1 MVEGCNPV
9 KIYPVVGKFVVEI
22 TVIVF
27 ISIEEISFVSIKVDM
42 LDIFKVEP
50 GFSCIKTVDPFVCCT
65 ETVLKQPLV
74 NPVNVVP
81 VVPVYLI
88 ISFSIK
94 M

>member
-1 MVEGCNPV
+1 
-9 KIYPVVGKFVVEI
+9 
-22 TVIVF
+22 
-27 ISIEEISFVSIKVDM
+27 M

-88 ISFSIK
+88 ISFSIF
-94 M
+94 